1 MVPAVRVAAHSVVR
15 RTWPTRMAVSHVWP
29 AATLSVTNIHYY
41 IYRCA
46 GPLGLA
52 HFFCTAFVS
61 FISISKKI
69 IFYGKSSYKILFVK
83 NLYTRVIFTTFALRN
98 QTLSGNLMRL
108 LSSHTRSL
116 TLISHRGGDFAPVNQ

>member
-15 RTWPTRMAVSHVWP
+15 RTWPTRMVASHVWP

-69 IFYGKSSYKILFVK
+69 IFYGKSSYKILSIK
-83 NLYTRVIFTTFALRN
+83 NLHTRVFFTIFALQYHSITGRKDDN
-98 QTLSGNLMRL
+98 VFITYY
-108 LSSHTRSL
+108 
-116 TLISHRGGDFAPVNQ
+116 FANPYFA